1 MAMLSVAHEM
11 FELWHRFKRAEVG
24 RAALRVGI
32 APLRERM
39 RRALGDGGACGQR
52 KTAGLCRALLKREA
66 ALWRFA
72 ATPGLEPTNNLAER
86 MLRPAVIWRKKSF
99 GSASPAGCR
108 YVERMLSVT
117 ETLRRRGHPVLAYL
131 AGAVAAYR
139 KGEPTPAIG
148 PRLKPMETKL
158 RKVA

>member
-1 MAMLSVAHEM
+1 
-11 FELWHRFKRAEVG
+11 ELWHRFKKERQIT
-24 RAALRVGI
+24 RTALRAGI
-32 APLRERM
+32 DAPLRQRM
-39 RRALGDGGACGQR
+39 HDALVAGSACGQR
-52 KTAGLCRALLKREA
+52 KTAGLCRALLKREP

-86 MLRPAVIWRKKSF
+86 MLRGAVIWRKKSL
-99 GSASPAGCR
+99 GSSSQAGCR

-117 ETLRRRGHPVLAYL
+117 QTLRLRGHAPLAYL

-139 KGEPTPAIG
+139 RGEATPAIA